1 MLCQSRIY
9 QIHCGAQAWTAV
21 GLESLECSVHRLSAL
36 AGSSRRAW
44 ATLVLSLVAV
54 GVVLSMPTPDPAP
67 PDSSSGLPADFQSV
81 QVERLQAQL
90 PTTGVEPVFAVVSRS
105 DGAALT
111 EQDLGRVADRA
122 AEADGGTPG
131 APPVPPE
138 VAPDG
143 TVAVV
148 VLPVSTSGGDEQV
161 AERVEALRTTFQEGL
176 PEPVR
181 VQLTGGPAFTADLL
195 GVFDGADVTLLLATV
210 AVVAL
215 LLLVTYR
222 SPVLW
227 IVPLAVVAA
236 AEQVTLRL
244 VENVLPRLDLAGDG
258 STTGITSVLVFGA
271 GTDYALLLIARYREQ
286 LRTTPSRFAAMRTAV
301 ARTAEAI
308 LASGGT
314 VVLACL
320 TLLLTTLEGTRALG
334 VAAAL
339 GVLVAMVAAL
349 VVLPCALVVCGRG
362 LFWPFVP
369 AVGSV
374 STEGRLWG
382 RLGAGVATRPRLVA
396 GAGVVF
402 LAVLAVGGL
411 GLSTGLSQSEQ
422 LRAEPESV
430 LGART
435 LAEAF
440 PAGAAEP
447 VAVLTTPQAVP
458 AVSEAAAAVAG
469 VASVRPGPAGG
480 GVAQVDV
487 VLTAEPGTEESFE
500 TVRDLRAVLADV
512 PGGEARVGGSVAT
525 ALDLQDAQQRDRQVV
540 IPLVLALVAAVL
552 VALLRSLLAPA
563 LLVLTVVASFFA
575 SVGASWVLFTTVLD
589 YPALEGGV
597 LLLSFLFLVA
607 LGVDYNIFL
616 VTRAR
621 EEAARSGT
629 RAGML
634 TALRVT
640 GGVITSAGVLLAAVF
655 AVLGVL
661 PLVTLTQIGVIVCI
675 GVLLDTLL
683 VRTVIV
689 PSLAFALGERFWWP
703 ARPGA
708 DPVPEPPGLRED
720 AETGAGAH
728 LVGQA

>member
-1 MLCQSRIY
+1 MNRLP
-9 QIHCGAQAWTAV
+9 ALV
-21 GLESLECSVHRLSAL
+21 GSL
-36 AGSSRRAW
+36 RRAW
-44 ATLVLSLVAV
+44 TTLVLSLIAI
-54 GVVLSMPTPDPAP
+54 GVVLSTPTPEPAP
-67 PDSSSGLPADFQSV
+67 PDSSSGLPDSFQSV

-105 DGAALT
+105 DGARLT
-111 EQDLGRVADRA
+111 ERDLAEVASRA
-122 AEADGGTPG
+122 AAAEGAAPG

-138 VAPDG
+138 VSPDG
-143 TVAVV
+143 TVAVL
-148 VLPVSTSGGDEQV
+148 VLPVPTAGGDEQIAV
-161 AERVEALRTTFQEGL
+161 RIEALRTAVQDGL

-181 VQLTGGPAFTADLL
+181 VQLTGGPAFTTDLL

-227 IVPLAVVAA
+227 LVPLAVVAA

-286 LRTTPSRFAAMRTAV
+286 LRTTASRFAAMRTAV

-334 VAAAL
+334 VAASI

-369 AVGSV
+369 VVGST
-374 STEGRLWG
+374 STQGRLWG
-382 RLGAGVATRPRLVA
+382 RLGAGVAARPRAVA
-396 GAGVVF
+396 GAGVLL
-402 LAVLAVGGL
+402 LAVLAAGGL
-411 GLSTGLSQSEQ
+411 GLTTGLSQTEQ

-447 VAVLTTPQAVP
+447 VAVLTRPQAAP
-458 AVSEAAAAVAG
+458 AVSEAAAGVAG
-469 VASVRPGPAGG
+469 VASVRPGPAGS

-500 TVRDLRAVLADV
+500 AIRDLRAVLADV
-512 PGGEARVGGSVAT
+512 PGADARVGGSVAT

-552 VALLRSLLAPA
+552 VALLRSLLAPV
-563 LLVLTVVASFFA
+563 LLVMTVVASFFA
-575 SVGASWVLFTTVLD
+575 SVGASWLLFTTVLD

-634 TALRVT
+634 IALRVT

-661 PLVTLTQIGVIVCI
+661 PLVTLTQIGVIVCV

-689 PSLAFALGERFWWP
+689 PALAFTLGERFWWP
-703 ARPGA
+703 ARPGGA
-708 DPVPEPPGLRED
+708 PAAGPPEPPEHAG
-720 AETGAGAH
+720 TGAGAH

>member
-1 MLCQSRIY
+1 MNL
-9 QIHCGAQAWTAV
+9 
-21 GLESLECSVHRLSAL
+21 LPAL
-36 AGSSRRAW
+36 VDSPRRAW
-44 ATLVLSLVAV
+44 ATLVLSLLTV
-54 GVVLSMPTPDPAP
+54 GVVLSASSPEPAP
-67 PDSSSGLPADFQSV
+67 PDSSSGLPDSFQSV

-90 PTTGVEPVFAVVSRS
+90 PTSGVEPVLAVVSRS
-105 DGAALT
+105 DGAPLT
-111 EQDLGRVADRA
+111 EDDLGEVAGRA
-122 AEADGGTPG
+122 TATDGGAPD
-131 APPVPPE
+131 APPLAPE
-138 VAPDG
+138 VSPDG
-143 TVAVV
+143 TVAVL
-148 VLPVSTSGGDEQV
+148 VLPVPTAGGDEQV
-161 AERVEALRTTFQEGL
+161 AERVETLRTSLQEGL
-176 PEPVR
+176 PDPVR
-181 VQLTGGPAFTADLL
+181 VQLTGGPAFTTDLL

-286 LRTTPSRFAAMRTAV
+286 LRTTPSRFIAMRTAV

-308 LASGGT
+308 LASGST

-339 GVLVAMVAAL
+339 GVVVAMVAAL

-369 AVGSV
+369 AVGSP

-382 RLGAGVATRPRLVA
+382 RLGAGVAARPRLVA
-396 GAGVVF
+396 AAGVAF
-402 LAVLAVGGL
+402 LAVLAAGGL
-411 GLSTGLSQSEQ
+411 GLTTGLSQTEQ

-435 LAEAF
+435 LAQAF

-458 AVSEAAAAVAG
+458 AVTEAAAGVAG
-469 VASVRPGPAGG
+469 VASVRPGPSGG

-500 TVRDLRAVLADV
+500 AVRDLREVLAVV
-512 PGGEARVGGSVAT
+512 PGGDARVGGPVAT
-525 ALDLQDAQQRDRQVV
+525 ALDLQEAQQRDRQVV
-540 IPLVLALVAAVL
+540 IPLVLVLVAMVL

-575 SVGASWVLFTTVLD
+575 SVGASWLVFTTVLD

-621 EEAARSGT
+621 EEAARAGT

-661 PLVTLTQIGVIVCI
+661 PLVTLTQIGVIVCV

-689 PSLAFALGERFWWP
+689 PALAFALGERFWWP
-703 ARPGA
+703 AHPGGGHAARPPDRHGDA
-708 DPVPEPPGLRED
+708 GPEQ
-720 AETGAGAH
+720 TAH

>member
-1 MLCQSRIY
+1 M
-9 QIHCGAQAWTAV
+9 GPNAV
-21 GLESLECSVHRLSAL
+21 ESPVNRLPAL
-36 AGSSRRAW
+36 VDGPRRAW
-44 ATLVLSLVAV
+44 ATLLLSLVAV
-54 GVVLSMPTPDPAP
+54 AVVLSSPNPAPAP
-67 PDSSSGLPADFQSV
+67 PDSSSGLPAGFESV
-81 QVERLQAQL
+81 QAERLQARL
-90 PTTGVEPVFAVVSRS
+90 PATGVEPVLAVVSRS
-105 DGAALT
+105 DGAPLT
-111 EQDLGRVADRA
+111 EQDIREVTGRA
-122 AEADGGTPG
+122 AEADGVAPDGVAPG
-131 APPVPPE
+131 GPPVGPE
-138 VAPDG
+138 VSPDG

-148 VLPVSTSGGDEQV
+148 VLPVPTAGGDERV
-161 AERVEALRTTFQEGL
+161 AERVEALRTSLQDGL
-176 PEPVR
+176 PEPVQ
-181 VQLTGGPAFTADLL
+181 VQLTGGPAFTTDLL

-286 LRTTPSRFAAMRTAV
+286 LRTTPSRYTAMRTAL

-308 LASGGT
+308 LASGST

-320 TLLLTTLEGTRALG
+320 ALLSATLEGTRALG

-339 GVLVAMVAAL
+339 GVVVAMVAAL
-349 VVLPCALVVCGRG
+349 VVLPCALVVCGRR

-369 AVGSV
+369 EVGSEG
-374 STEGRLWG
+374 TEGRLWG
-382 RLGAGVATRPRLVA
+382 RLGAGVAARPRLVA
-396 GAGVVF
+396 SAGVAF
-402 LAVLAVGGL
+402 LAVLAAGGV
-411 GLSTGLSQSEQ
+411 GLSTGLSQTEQ

-447 VAVLTTPQAVP
+447 VAVLTTPEAAP
-458 AVSEAAAAVAG
+458 AVIDAAAGVAG
-469 VASVRPGPAGG
+469 VATVRPGPAGG

-500 TVRDLRAVLADV
+500 VVRDLRAVLADV
-512 PGGEARVGGSVAT
+512 PEGETRVGGSVAT

-540 IPLVLALVAAVL
+540 IPLVLVL
-552 VALLRSLLAPA
+552 VAVVLVVLLRSLLAPA

-575 SVGASWVLFTTVLD
+575 SVGASWLLFTTVLD

-661 PLVTLTQIGVIVCI
+661 PLVTLTQIGVIVCV

-683 VRTVIV
+683 VRIVIV
-689 PSLAFALGERFWWP
+689 PALAFTLGERFWWP
-703 ARPGA
+703 ARPGGG
-708 DPVPEPPGLRED
+708 PPPRSPEPERHAD
-720 AETGAGAH
+720 TGSGPH